1 MGRVMYE
8 RFKNIN
14 LNKIKRSYKRVS
26 QGKHFSALRAS
37 VWSKNKEAEREP
49 RAPPL
54 DPPLRCLLLIDSEL
68 QLSKFGQTQEEK
80 FSIFCFLFFVLFL
93 SLIWYVRS
101 FISTGA
107 KVLTKTPSI
116 MKLFLRKHG
125 YVRVVEQEFH
135 SNFLVIL
142 TVVVRLFVTFL
153 CWSLACWM
161 IRF

>member
-26 QGKHFSALRAS
+26 ESKHFSALRAS
-37 VWSKNKEAEREP
+37 VWSKNKEGGRGP

-68 QLSKFGQTQEEK
+68 QLSLLGQRQEEK
-80 FSIFCFLFFVLFL
+80 FPIFCFLFLCPVSVLN
-93 SLIWYVRS
+93 WYVRS
-101 FISTGA
+101 FISTEA

-125 YVRVVEQEFH
+125 
-135 SNFLVIL
+135 
-142 TVVVRLFVTFL
+142 
-153 CWSLACWM
+153 
-161 IRF
+161 